1 MDIPKFSDL
10 AEKIT
15 LDGEKVK
22 MEDILNVPI
31 VVTGYRI
38 TQSKYKSNGSE
49 YCTKIQF
56 YREDDP
62 DETKYV
68 FFTGSEVIREQI
80 EEMDSKLEENEL
92 PKIFRTT
99 VKKVGNYNSLT

>member
-38 TQSKYKSNGSE
+38 TQSL
-49 YCTKIQF
+49 F
-56 YREDDP
+56 
-62 DETKYV
+62 
-68 FFTGSEVIREQI
+68 
-80 EEMDSKLEENEL
+80 L
-92 PKIFRTT
+92 
-99 VKKVGNYNSLT
+99 